1 MEQSTPK
8 KNAGGRP
15 RKFAEPS
22 KPITVTLPDRIL
34 SMLNLVDPDRA
45 QAITKATEAYLAPK
59 GRKQPAVEVIDVAP
73 GTSLIVVG
81 PSVKLQSLPWLR
93 MVEIAPARYLIT
105 IATGTPIETLEVGLS
120 DLLDELKPDEVTDR
134 EILTELIR
142 WIKTL
147 RRGRN
152 VSKAELLLVS
162 THQGK

>member
-1 MEQSTPK
+1 MKQSTSK
-8 KNAGGRP
+8 INVGGRP
-15 RKFAEPS
+15 RKFSEPS

-34 SMLNLVDPDRA
+34 SMLTLADRDRA
-45 QAITKATEAYLAPK
+45 KAITKVTEAYLRPDDENN
-59 GRKQPAVEVIDVAP
+59 PAVEVIDVAP
-73 GTSLIVVG
+73 GTGLIVVG
-81 PSVKLQSLPWLR
+81 PSIRLQSLPWLR

-120 DLLDELKPDEVTDR
+120 DLLDELKPEEKTDR

-142 WIKTL
+142 RIKML

-162 THQGK
+162 TRPGK